1 MVPDLGEG
9 GGDVGVEVVPPQT
22 ELLSPHPRN
31 IVLSMSA
38 KRWGGA
44 SFHTKKSR
52 EKIKFPFFV
61 VVSVG
66 KRSRMIPRNPSVKNP
81 F

>member
-38 KRWGGA
+38 KRGGGVV
-44 SFHTKKSR
+44 KLLWKSVPNL
-52 EKIKFPFFV
+52 KI
-61 VVSVG
+61 
-66 KRSRMIPRNPSVKNP
+66 
-81 F
+81 